1 MDQGPRKVGTVRREL
16 YQGGE
21 LEAAAVDAAAVL
33 LAVLDRDERIVRF
46 NRACERLTGRTAA
59 DAQGRGWVELFAD
72 DGEPAVL
79 LAELASPNGDALA
92 TATLRRRSPGGDG
105 QARVIDWRLSTLDA
119 PDGSP
124 GYYVMAG
131 IDITDSVATEH
142 DLRERERQLC
152 EAQRVAHIGSFEWDI
167 VENRV
172 SWTDE
177 LYRIYGLEP
186 QSFGATLEAFL
197 ERVHPADRDAVRDG
211 LAGALERGKPV
222 RTRERILRPDGEVRT
237 LSTRAMV
244 VRDDLGTPQRLI
256 GVCHDIT
263 DSERQRAAR
272 RAAGKAARRASERLA
287 HATTHDAL
295 TGLPNRALLVDRLEQ
310 ALERAAHGGSAPAVL
325 HIDVDRLKR
334 VNRSLGYHAGDE
346 LLRLLAERV
355 RATARPLDTV
365 ARFGADEIVVVS
377 EVDERGARELA
388 ERIAA
393 AIRGPVP
400 VGGRDLI
407 VTASIGIA
415 VARDPEEGA
424 MALLREAMAAMHRAQ
439 EAGVDRVEVFRREMS
454 EHATAEL
461 EIEQGLRRALSER
474 GLRVVYQPIVDL
486 VDDRPLGVE
495 ALARLALPNRGDVA
509 PGQFIAIAEDTG
521 LIHALGRQVLAQAC
535 RDGARFLA
543 AMPEQDLRISVNLSA
558 YELAEP
564 GLPARVAHVCAE
576 AGLEPSRLMLEVTE
590 TSLIERPGE
599 SAAVLESVRALGVIV
614 ALDDFGTG
622 YSSLAYLRHLPVD
635 LLKID
640 RSFVAGLP
648 GSGDDLQMIAAIT
661 SLAHALDVRVL
672 AEGVETAEQLTVLQS
687 LGVDVAQGFLFSRP
701 CEAEDVVGVLRAI

>member
-1 MDQGPRKVGTVRREL
+1 MRREL
-16 YQGGE
+16 YQGAE
-21 LEAAAVDAAAVL
+21 LEAAAVDAAEVL
-33 LAVLDRDERIVRF
+33 LAVLDRDERVVRF
-46 NRACERLTGRTAA
+46 NRACERLTGRSAV
-59 DAQGRGWVELFAD
+59 DAQGRAWSELFSE
-72 DGEPAVL
+72 DGEPVVA
-79 LAELASPNGDALA
+79 LAELASSNGDATAA
-92 TATLRRRSPGGDG
+92 TTLRRRSRSHDGD
-105 QARVIDWRLSTLDA
+105 ARVIDWRVSTLA
-119 PDGSP
+119 ATDGSL

-131 IDITDSVATEH
+131 IDITESVATEL
-142 DLRERERQLC
+142 DLRNRERQLS
-152 EAQRVAHIGSFEWDI
+152 EAQSVAHIGSFEWDV

-177 LYRIYGLEP
+177 LYRIYGLAP
-186 QSFGATLEAFL
+186 QAFGATLEAFL

-244 VRDDLGTPQRLI
+244 VNDEIGTPQRLI

-272 RAAGKAARRASERLA
+272 RAAAKAARRASERLA

-310 ALERAAHGGSAPAVL
+310 ALERGAHGGTETAVL
-325 HIDVDRLKR
+325 YIDVDRLKR

-355 RATARPLDTV
+355 RATAGPLDTV

-388 ERIAA
+388 GRIAA
-393 AIRGPVP
+393 AIRAPVP
-400 VGGRDLI
+400 VGDRDLI
-407 VTASIGIA
+407 ATASIGISL
-415 VARDPEEGA
+415 ARDPEEGV
-424 MALLREAMAAMHRAQ
+424 MALLRGALAAMHGAQ
-439 EAGVDRVEVFRREMS
+439 EAGGDRVEVFRHEMS
-454 EHATAEL
+454 EHATTEL
-461 EIEQGLRRALSER
+461 EIEQGLRRALSD
-474 GLRVVYQPIVDL
+474 GGVRVVYQPIVDL
-486 VDDRPLGVE
+486 VDHRPLGVE
-495 ALARLALPNRGDVA
+495 ALARLRLPDHGDVA
-509 PGQFIAIAEDTG
+509 PGQFIAIAEETG
-521 LIHALGRQVLAQAC
+521 LIHALGRQVLAAAC
-535 RDGARFLA
+535 RDGARFIA
-543 AMPEQDLRISVNLSA
+543 AMPAQDLRISVNLSA
-558 YELAEP
+558 HELAEP
-564 GLPARVAHVCAE
+564 GLPARVARMCAE
-576 AGLEPSRLMLEVTE
+576 AELEPSRLMLEVTE

-599 SAAVLESVRALGVIV
+599 SASVLEAVRALGVVV

-622 YSSLAYLRHLPVD
+622 YSSLAYLRNLPVD

-672 AEGVETAEQLTVLQS
+672 AEGVETAEQLAVLQS
-687 LGVDVAQGFLFSRP
+687 LGVDVAQGFFFSRP
-701 CEAEDVVGVLRAI
+701 CEAEDVIGVLATI